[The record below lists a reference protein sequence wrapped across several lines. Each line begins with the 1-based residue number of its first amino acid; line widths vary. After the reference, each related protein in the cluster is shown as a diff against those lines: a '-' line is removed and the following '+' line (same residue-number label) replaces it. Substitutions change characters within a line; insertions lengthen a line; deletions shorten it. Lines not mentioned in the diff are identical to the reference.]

1 MGIVETASLI
11 TAFLAG
17 VAGLFAPCCIGVLLP
32 SYLASIFRTRTKIF
46 LMTFVYYLGLLT
58 VFLPLGLGIASLGG
72 LFRDYHGVFFSLG
85 GLFMIVLGLSLVLG
99 KSIMLPIQVH
109 PKIGKQHDFGS
120 LYVLGIFSGIATSCC
135 APVLAGVLALS
146 AMPGSWVLGGIYAL
160 AFVTGMVVPLFLV
173 AMVVDRT
180 KLLKRFQ
187 ALKRPV
193 HYRVLGRWVTAYL
206 SNLVSGS
213 LYILIGIFILL
224 FEQSGPEALGAKY
237 QVDINLWAAETTRS
251 VSRFTN
257 HIPQGV
263 WAIIFVGVFGLIAW
277 SAYLQARSDTT
288 EDEDKEKENKR

>member
-1 MGIVETASLI
+1 MGIVATASLI

-32 SYLASIFRTRTKIF
+32 SYLASVFRTRTKIF

-72 LFRDYHGVFFSLG
+72 LFRDYHGLFFAFG
-85 GLFMIVLGLSLVLG
+85 GLFMIALGLSLVLG
-99 KSIMLPIQVH
+99 KSIMLPIHVH
-109 PKIGKQHDFGS
+109 PKIGKQHNFSS
-120 LYVLGIFSGIATSCC
+120 LYILGIFSGIATSCC

-146 AMPGSWVLGGIYAL
+146 AMPGSWVLGGVYAL

-173 AMVVDRT
+173 ALFVDRT
-180 KLLKRFQ
+180 KMLKRFQ

-193 HYRVLGRWVTAYL
+193 HYRIFGQWVSAYL
-206 SNLVSGS
+206 SNVVSGI

-224 FEQSGPEALGAKY
+224 FERSGPEAFGAKY

-251 VSRFTN
+251 VSRFTS
-257 HIPQGV
+257 HIPEGV
-263 WAIIFVGVFGLIAW
+263 WAVIFVAVFGLIAW
-277 SAYLQARSDTT
+277 AAYRQANGDIRNQ
-288 EDEDKEKENKR
+288 EDNQEKQS